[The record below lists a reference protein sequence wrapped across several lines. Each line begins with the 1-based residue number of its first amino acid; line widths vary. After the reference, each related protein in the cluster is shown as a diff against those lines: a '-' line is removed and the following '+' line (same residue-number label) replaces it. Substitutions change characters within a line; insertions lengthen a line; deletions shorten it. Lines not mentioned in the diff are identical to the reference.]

1 MKKIT
6 KLAVSQRGAVN
17 AVAQL
22 IPAAIGAAKEV
33 GFHRPLANAQPDE
46 KARYDAIYASEIA
59 PYYTAQ
65 AVDEALISSQFL
77 EEGEPVAKAN
87 RELFVRLGTYEG
99 GMNFEIAAEDGS
111 YLGFMSG
118 LENSEVFISDE
129 ILGGKHVLIVTFPDY
144 GDADIYGFD
153 PAEGRYLYGGT
164 VSIRALAA

>member
-1 MKKIT
+1 MKKIM
-6 KLAVSQRGAVN
+6 KLGVSQRDAVN
-17 AVAQL
+17 AVARL
-22 IPAAIGAAKEV
+22 IPAGIEPTKKV

-77 EEGEPVAKAN
+77 DEGEPVNKVN
-87 RELFVRLGTYEG
+87 RELFVRLRVYE

-111 YLGFMSG
+111 YLGFLSG

-129 ILGGKHVLIVTFPDY
+129 ILGGKHVLVVTFPDY
-144 GDADIYGFD
+144 GEADLYGFD

-164 VSIRALAA
+164 VPVRALAA